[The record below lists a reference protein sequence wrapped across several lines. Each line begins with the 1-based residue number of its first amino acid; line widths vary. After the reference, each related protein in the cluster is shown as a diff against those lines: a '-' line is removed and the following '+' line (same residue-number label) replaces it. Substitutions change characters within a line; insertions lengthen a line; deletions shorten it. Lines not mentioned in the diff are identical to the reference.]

1 MTAVI
6 APAPRGVALSG
17 NASWV
22 ISRER
27 GNTVV
32 TVEGEI
38 DSASAGAIASAL
50 ALAGATA
57 AQVTVDLSNV
67 DFVDLAGLA
76 ALQRVHRLFEILGLS
91 LSLRSPSSSVRRMLG
106 LLQLGDLVRS
116 T

>member
-67 DFVDLAGLA
+67 DFVGLAGLA

-106 LLQLGDLVRS
+106 LLQLGD
-116 T
+116 